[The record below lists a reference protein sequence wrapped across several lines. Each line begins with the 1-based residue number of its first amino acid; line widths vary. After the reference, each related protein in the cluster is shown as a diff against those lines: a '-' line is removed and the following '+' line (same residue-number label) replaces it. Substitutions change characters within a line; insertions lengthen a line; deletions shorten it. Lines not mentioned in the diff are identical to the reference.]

1 MFVEHRSISL
11 RFNGDECRFDQF
23 ITSFREQH
31 LFVIDFSLLPFLL
44 HFCFVS
50 FFFSCILQIL
60 ALLQDRQS
68 NQSQSQSTSTNTPL
82 TFDERTAESQAL
94 SNLKKAVEKHSG
106 HFFGSRQQV
115 KRIKKKRD
123 KKSESFAII
132 GTRNS
137 DEDDALSVELT

>member
-31 LFVIDFSLLPFLL
+31 LFVIDSFLLSFPL
-44 HFCFVS
+44 HFCFFS
-50 FFFSCILQIL
+50 FFSCILQIL
-60 ALLQDRQS
+60 SLLQDRQS
-68 NQSQSQSTSTNTPL
+68 NQSQSQSTSNNTQL

-115 KRIKKKRD
+115 KRIKKKRE

-137 DEDDALSVELT
+137 DVNDAISVEST